1 MTFYNRVVIAAFLFT
16 AFGVGSASAVECP
29 MPQLISSEGA
39 ILQTAADIAIG
50 SQLLEKGASKA
61 ISAMI
66 VQLRQKNPKKSDG
79 AILNYLLTAYCPVVN
94 RMSGVS
100 ENQKRAK
107 LKLFKHQAMTN
118 LPF

>member
-1 MTFYNRVVIAAFLFT
+1 MIFYYRSVGTALLITSLAAT
-16 AFGVGSASAVECP
+16 SAYSLECP
-29 MPQLISSEGA
+29 QPQLKSSPGVIIE
-39 ILQTAADIAIG
+39 TPADIVSSSQILANGG
-50 SQLLEKGASKA
+50 SNA
-61 ISAMI
+61 ISTMI
-66 VQLRQKNPKKSDG
+66 FRLRQRNPRSSDG